1 MPISTHPPRCQKW
14 EVSVGAAAQRFSLV
28 DTLDVGGVVPEVCL
42 FKRGQAQPTVC
53 LFLSMLANNVGR
65 GRTFYLYYGHISE
78 ATRQERPVAA
88 YLAMSSESSHLEA

>member
-1 MPISTHPPRCQKW
+1 MLISCWRCSATILVGLHSGWWGEWCLKYDCIGEDKRSPPW
-14 EVSVGAAAQRFSLV
+14 
-28 DTLDVGGVVPEVCL
+28 
-42 FKRGQAQPTVC
+42 C
-53 LFLSMLANNVGR
+53 LFLSMLANVGR